1 MHMSYL
7 CYWGGKHEMVIK
19 ANLKYIHSFVQLLCY
34 SNISVFLRASATK
47 HGESGGK
54 IDFFFLRVVLSF

>member
-34 SNISVFLRASATK
+34 SDISVFLRASTAK
-47 HGESGGK
+47 HGDGES
-54 IDFFFLRVVLSF
+54 